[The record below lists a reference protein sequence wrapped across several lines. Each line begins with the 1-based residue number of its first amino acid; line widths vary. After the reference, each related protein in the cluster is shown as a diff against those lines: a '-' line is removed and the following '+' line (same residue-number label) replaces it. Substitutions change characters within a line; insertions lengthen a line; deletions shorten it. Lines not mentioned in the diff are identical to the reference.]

1 MDRGR
6 HSIYHSY
13 PASGLWH
20 SLYTGTILLYTRL
33 TFVQYLQYFGFYPFP
48 LGLCCQASQVLK
60 WISHVIVIDLH
71 GWLNVCL
78 SSLYMNN
85 LVMFCQ
91 VIGSSVLSVTQVPVS
106 AVQGYLLWKHIF
118 ILIVFHIVQYTMI
131 SKNTRLHKH
140 WDWLRPTLISYFYHR
155 LSQIKIYFLKPGD
168 QTKDPTNKRYIEILY
183 SKDSVHITLTY
194 INT

>member
-33 TFVQYLQYFGFYPFP
+33 TFVQYLQYFGFWSSSS
-48 LGLCCQASQVLK
+48 GLCCQASQVIKL
-60 WISHVIVIDLH
+60 IDFVIDLF

-118 ILIVFHIVQYTMI
+118 ILIVFHIVQYTMT
-131 SKNTRLHKH
+131 S
-140 WDWLRPTLISYFYHR
+140 
-155 LSQIKIYFLKPGD
+155 
-168 QTKDPTNKRYIEILY
+168 
-183 SKDSVHITLTY
+183 SKDTRIYIRENIQWTY
-194 INT
+194 CSHYTYRYW